1 MTFDRYCTAEA
12 NITYRTQV
20 VWPSQVKTAI
30 YPYETKRI
38 LKAEISVGSFFLF
51 VSMTGIIPADAV
63 AIGYVPVLLYDAKTT
78 DKGIFCVCMSVCPT
92 IYHYYD
98 IIFL

>member
-1 MTFDRYCTAEA
+1 
-12 NITYRTQV
+12 
-20 VWPSQVKTAI
+20 
-30 YPYETKRI
+30 
-38 LKAEISVGSFFLF
+38 
-51 VSMTGIIPADAV
+51 MTGIIPADAV